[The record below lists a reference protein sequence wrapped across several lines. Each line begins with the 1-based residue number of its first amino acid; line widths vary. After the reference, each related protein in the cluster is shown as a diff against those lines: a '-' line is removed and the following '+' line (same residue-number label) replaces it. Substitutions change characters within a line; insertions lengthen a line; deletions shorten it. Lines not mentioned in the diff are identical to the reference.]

1 MGGLRNGLNAGSG
14 SVISTAR
21 LIANRVASTM
31 RAALKVKSPSRVLME
46 IGRWTSLGLAVG
58 MDKYAGAV
66 VKSADKL
73 ATAATPNIDMSYAT
87 PSGIRSSL
95 SSAVSGT
102 VDVNSRDDRLISAIG
117 SLERRLTNLEV
128 VMDGREVGKV
138 VEPYVTERQTKNER
152 TVRRW
157 AK

>member
-21 LIANRVASTM
+21 SIANRVASTM

-66 VKSADKL
+66 VKSADNL
-73 ATAATPNIDMSYAT
+73 ATAAVPDVDISYAT

-102 VDVNSRDDRLISAIG
+102 VDVNARDDRLIGALASI
-117 SLERRLTNLEV
+117 ERRLGDLEV
-128 VMDGREVGKV
+128 VMDGEQVGRIV
-138 VEPYVTERQTKNER
+138 RPHVNAGNELDAN
-152 TVRRW
+152 VRRYFD
-157 AK
+157 